1 MEKNTNSKIKN
12 AWNSGNITMKI
23 KNNLE
28 KEKREIENQKIKSS
42 NSVKKDNF
50 NVINMKKNI
59 DNRFKLQIEKSTYQE
74 DMEFINNVPLSD
86 FEEEDEEYN

>member
-1 MEKNTNSKIKN
+1 MEKNTNNKIKN

-28 KEKREIENQKIKSS
+28 KEKKEIENQKIKSS

-50 NVINMKKNI
+50 NIINMKKNI
-59 DNRFKLQIEKSTYQE
+59 DNRFKIQIEKSTYQE
-74 DMEFINNVPLSD
+74 DMDFINNTLLSD
-86 FEEEDEEYN
+86 FEDEEEEYN